1 MATIADILRT
11 KGRSEIF
18 SVPPETSVFEATR
31 LMNAASIGSV
41 LVIESLPGRGR
52 RHLAGIFTERD
63 VLRRVV
69 AAGRSPKTT
78 SVSEVMTP
86 DVIRCDV
93 HASVADVAEQMR
105 RQRIRH
111 IPVIDHTQPMLPL
124 PRPRFGG
131 GLAEEF
137 QVVGL
142 ISMGDINAWRFNA
155 CEVALHE
162 VENYIHCRA

>member
-1 MATIADILRT
+1 MATIADILRA

-41 LVIESLPGRGR
+41 LVIETLPGRGQ
-52 RHLAGIFTERD
+52 RHLVGIFTERD

-78 SVSEVMTP
+78 CVSEVMTP
-86 DVIRCDV
+86 DVVRCDL
-93 HASVADVAEQMR
+93 HASVADVAERMR

-131 GLAEEF
+131 GLAEEC

-162 VENYIHCRA
+162 VEHYIHCRA